1 MKKLLTTTTMSMLV
15 VAGAQ
20 AQTLEERVE
29 ALEYKSYENFLKVS
43 GELEMRFDSV
53 NRNNKEGYTYITDA
67 TTYGTDLATAN
78 ASSAIGTF
86 LGTACGDDWRSSTT
100 DNSKD
105 GCVTLGDDQ
114 KDNATY
120 ARMFMNLNI
129 ESNPSNRLT
138 FYGRLSMA
146 KYLSEISST
155 GNRPNEAAFSDLSA
169 GANADRANLWVERA
183 FANYKMND
191 TTTLTFGRLPTI
203 DGAPL
208 HHHRNQ
214 PMTGSYPIMAF
225 SASFDGIAVT
235 KNIGQ
240 SHVAR
245 VIYSP
250 FSTPNYS
257 DSISKQ
263 TNSDGD
269 RVPRLADAFA
279 AMYEY
284 NTQVSFARKLHVIAM
299 HNSIGSMPI
308 AGTNLTLGLQRT
320 AFYAELLGI
329 AGSNF
334 SVAVHGMSSTT
345 QSDGSVIGLT
355 GSGGWLTTEDD
366 DKNTGSASG
375 ALVKYNFDSGFMKG
389 SSLGVEFFT
398 GSKGAFLYDPANNDP
413 VSMYTTYGSAYRVFY
428 AKDFEGGLKWIA
440 QYMNQQQDYTYAYV
454 GLIGDEIEI
463 DRNTSFV
470 STSLIANF

>member
-53 NRNNKEGYTYITDA
+53 NRNNKKAYTAITDA
-67 TTYGTDLATAN
+67 TTYGTGLASGGAAFVQAN
-78 ASSAIGTF
+78 
-86 LGTACGDDWRSSTT
+86 CGEVYSGSNT
-100 DNSKD
+100 KD

-138 FYGRLSMA
+138 FFGRLSMA
-146 KYLSEISST
+146 KYLSEISAT

-235 KNIGQ
+235 KNIGKA
-240 SHVAR
+240 HTAR

-257 DSISKQ
+257 DSITKQ

-284 NTQVSFARKLHVIAM
+284 NTEVSFARKLHVIAM

-320 AFYAELLGI
+320 SFYAELLGI

-345 QSDGSVIGLT
+345 KSEGKLIGLQSQ
-355 GSGGWLTTEDD
+355 SGGWLTTEEDD
-366 DKNTGSASG
+366 TNTGSASG
-375 ALVKYNFDSGFMKG
+375 ALVKYNFDSGFMKN
-389 SSLGVEFFT
+389 SAIGVEFFT
-398 GSKGAFLYDPANNDP
+398 GSKGAFLYDSANNDP
-413 VSMYTTYGSAYRVFY
+413 VSMYTTFGSAYRVFY

-454 GLIGDEIEI
+454 GLIGDEQEI

>member
-53 NRNNKEGYTYITDA
+53 NRNNKKAYTAITNA
-67 TTYGTDLATAN
+67 TTYGTALQTAGSTN
-78 ASSAIGTF
+78 SVAFQQADCGEVYAGT
-86 LGTACGDDWRSSTT
+86 
-100 DNSKD
+100 SKKE
-105 GCVTLGDDQ
+105 GCVTYGEDQ

-146 KYLSEISST
+146 KYLSEISAT
-155 GNRPNEAAFSDLSA
+155 GTRPNEAAFSDLSA
-169 GANADRANLWVERA
+169 GANADRSDLWVERA

-214 PMTGSYPIMAF
+214 PMTGNYPILAF
-225 SASFDGIAVT
+225 SASFDGVAVT
-235 KNIGQ
+235 KNFGNA
-240 SHVAR
+240 HTAR

-250 FSTPNYS
+250 FSTPNYN
-257 DSISKQ
+257 DSITKQ

-320 AFYAELLGI
+320 SFYAELLGI

-345 QSDGSVIGLT
+345 KSDGTVIGLT
-355 GSGGWLTTEDD
+355 GSGGWLTTEDED
-366 DKNTGSASG
+366 TNTGSASG
-375 ALVKYNFDSGFMKG
+375 ALVKYNFNSGFMKN
-389 SSLGVEFFT
+389 SALGVEFFT
-398 GSKGAFLYDPANNDP
+398 GSKGAFLYDSANNDP

-428 AKDFEGGLKWIA
+428 AKDFEGGLKWVA

-454 GLIGDEIEI
+454 GLIGDEQGI